1 MFMICITGYGGG
13 PIIGRD
19 YISIL
24 EKHKPKLLWEERSS
38 EHYFFYLHDNVK
50 HAVFF
55 PTPISI
61 SVRLEEARAWG
72 TGLSIWEI
80 GQGLDY
86 FFDLL

>member
-1 MFMICITGYGGG
+1 VVVLLSAET
-13 PIIGRD
+13 
-19 YISIL
+19 ISIL
-24 EKHKPKLLWEERSS
+24 EKRRTALLWEERSS
-38 EHYFFYLHDNVK
+38 EHCFFYLHDNVK

-61 SVRLEEARAWG
+61 SIRLEESRAWG

-80 GQGLDY
+80 GQGLYY